1 MKNYQQSNP
10 ISGVQ
15 AVRGDP
21 VKRVEFLYLSQEEI
35 LDLNLPLREV
45 VDLVE

>member
-1 MKNYQQSNP
+1 
-10 ISGVQ
+10 
-15 AVRGDP
+15 

-45 VDLVE
+45 IDLVE